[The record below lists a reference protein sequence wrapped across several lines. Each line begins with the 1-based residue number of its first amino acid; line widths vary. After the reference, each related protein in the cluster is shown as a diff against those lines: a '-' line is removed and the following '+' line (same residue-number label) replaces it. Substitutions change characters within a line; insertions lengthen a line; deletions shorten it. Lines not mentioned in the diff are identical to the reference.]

1 MASLKLDMSG
11 IVLKYFS
18 ACATAAALAAS
29 PGALAQSGTAADYPN
44 RPVRVLNPSS
54 LGGGGDVVARIV
66 MPELSRLLG
75 QNFYVE
81 NRPGAANI
89 IATELAAK
97 APPDGYTIYLAAF
110 GTFVTNPLVYAKL
123 PYTLKSF
130 ETVTIIADAPFILS
144 VHPALPVTN
153 LKQLIALAKANPGQL
168 TFASFGTGSTPHLT
182 GELLQSL
189 TGTKMLHVPYK
200 GSAPGMADLMA
211 GNITMTIDGGLASIP
226 QIRAKRIRAIG
237 VTAPVRLAVLPEVPT
252 FDEIGL
258 PKFYV
263 GSWYGIMAPAKT
275 PRDIV
280 MKLHGGLLKAVAN
293 PAVRDPLQNL
303 GAAIVGNSPDEFAA
317 QVVREQERWAE
328 VVKKA
333 GIKPE

>member
-1 MASLKLDMSG
+1 MSET
-11 IVLKYFS
+11 ILKYFS
-18 ACATAAALAAS
+18 AFVTAAAFAVS
-29 PGALAQSGTAADYPN
+29 PGALAQSGGAADYPS

-54 LGGGGDVVARIV
+54 LGGGGDVVARMI
-66 MPELSRLLG
+66 MPELSKILG
-75 QNFYVE
+75 QNFYIE

-123 PYTLKSF
+123 PYSLQSF
-130 ETVTIIADAPFILS
+130 ETVSIVADAPFILS

-153 LKQLIALAKANPGQL
+153 LKQLIALAKAKPGQL

-182 GELLQSL
+182 GEWFQAR
-189 TGTKMLHVPYK
+189 TGTKLLHVPYK

-211 GNITMTIDGGLASIP
+211 GNITMTIDGGLASVP
-226 QIRAKRIRAIG
+226 QIRARRIRPIG
-237 VTAPVRLAVLPEVPT
+237 VTAPKRLAVLAEVPT
-252 FDEIGL
+252 FEELGL
-258 PKFYV
+258 DKFYV

-280 MKLHGGLLKAVAN
+280 LKLHGGLLKTIGN
-293 PAVRDPLQNL
+293 PAVRDLLNNL
-303 GAAIVGNSPDEFAA
+303 GASVVGNSPEEFAA
-317 QVVREQERWAE
+317 QVVREQEHWAD

-333 GIKPE
+333 GIKFE

>member
-1 MASLKLDMSG
+1 MNNTMIKSLAIL
-11 IVLKYFS
+11 
-18 ACATAAALAAS
+18 AATATCATTHDAI
-29 PGALAQSGTAADYPN
+29 AQSGNAAEYPS

-66 MPELSRLLG
+66 MPELSRLLK
-75 QNFYVE
+75 QNFYIE

-97 APPDGYTIYLAAF
+97 AAPDGYTIYLAAF
-110 GTFVTNPLVYAKL
+110 GTFVTNPLVYATL
-123 PYTLKSF
+123 PYSLKSF
-130 ETVTIIADAPFILS
+130 ETVSIIADAPFILS
-144 VHPALPVTN
+144 VHPALPATN
-153 LKQLIALAKANPGQL
+153 LKQLIALAKARPGEL
-168 TFASFGTGSTPHLT
+168 TYASFGTGSTPHLT
-182 GELLQSL
+182 GELFQSI
-189 TGTKMLHVPYK
+189 TGTKMVHVPYK

-237 VTAPVRLAVLPEVPT
+237 VTAPSRLTVLPEVPT
-252 FDEIGL
+252 FDELGL
-258 PKFYV
+258 KDLYV

-275 PRDIV
+275 PREIV
-280 MKLHGGLLKAVAN
+280 LKLHAGLLKAVAN

-303 GAAIVGNSPDEFAA
+303 GAAVVGNSPEEFYA
-317 QVVREQERWAE
+317 QVVREQERWAK
-328 VVKKA
+328 VVQKA